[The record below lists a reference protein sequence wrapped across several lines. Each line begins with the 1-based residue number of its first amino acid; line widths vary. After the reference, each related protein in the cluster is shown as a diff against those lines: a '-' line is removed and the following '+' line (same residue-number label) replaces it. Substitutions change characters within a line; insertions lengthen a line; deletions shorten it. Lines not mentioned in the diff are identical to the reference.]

1 MDAVGTRRLYKE
13 LDQAARND
21 PTGLSGVLHSFP
33 KAVLPMGDLRNRH
46 PVILAMPALGG
57 TDISI
62 SSCWF
67 VAPHATA
74 TIITSC
80 VSRNQPGESARVGYI
95 TLTGSV
101 LESSHGSILASA
113 EDLKND
119 DIEIILVAEQLT
131 RASIVIAAPPGVYA
145 SYAELLREYDLFRA
159 HSPDDVDIILQLQSG
174 ELDML
179 IIHNS

>member
-62 SSCWF
+62 SSCW
-67 VAPHATA
+67 VVGPHATA

-101 LESSHGSILASA
+101 LESSHRSILASA
-113 EDLKND
+113 E
-119 DIEIILVAEQLT
+119 
-131 RASIVIAAPPGVYA
+131 G
-145 SYAELLREYDLFRA
+145 
-159 HSPDDVDIILQLQSG
+159 
-174 ELDML
+174 M
-179 IIHNS
+179 

>member
-62 SSCWF
+62 SSCWV

-113 EDLKND
+113 EDNGCPISSGPSDTFGPLATPSYLGA
-119 DIEIILVAEQLT
+119 I
-131 RASIVIAAPPGVYA
+131 GV
-145 SYAELLREYDLFRA
+145 
-159 HSPDDVDIILQLQSG
+159 PV
-174 ELDML
+174 
-179 IIHNS
+179 